1 MDWRAAVRE
10 NWPYKVAAA
19 VLTVLL
25 WLNVTAEERQEF
37 PVPTDVQVD
46 VQDDAWVLVETRP
59 QQVRTV
65 FQGRRGPVMPRM
77 PVVRLMVDSVTAPR
91 MELEVTPRMVRGFD
105 RELDLR
111 PVTVRPQTVELR
123 FEPRVSARVPVEPRL
138 TLSAAPGFAVARP
151 VLLQPDTVTVEGARS
166 DVSSVGSVPTEE
178 AVLEE
183 LRRSVTRE
191 LQLVA
196 PEGVGEVEMQP
207 RTVLAT
213 VEVDTLVD
221 RSLVRPLGVRG
232 RAAGGV
238 TLSRETV
245 EVRLRGPGE
254 VVESVDPDRVDAW
267 VTVDEAPSDPTRVP
281 VEVEVPGDPDLT
293 VDGNPSE
300 VTVTPRGGGSA
311 REGGGAGP

>member
-1 MDWRAAVRE
+1 MDWRAVVRE

-37 PVPTDVQVD
+37 PVPTDVQVE
-46 VQDDAWVLVETRP
+46 VGDDAWVLVETRP
-59 QQVRTV
+59 QQLRTV

-91 MELEVTPRMVRGFD
+91 MELDVTPRMVRGFD

-111 PVTVRPQTVELR
+111 PVSVRPQTVELR
-123 FEPRVSARVPVEPRL
+123 FERRVSARVPVEPRL

-151 VLLQPDTVTVEGARS
+151 ILLQPDTVTVEGAES
-166 DVSSVGSVPTEE
+166 EVSSVGSVRTEE

-191 LQLVA
+191 LQLA
-196 PEGVGEVEMQP
+196 PPEGLDNVSMQP

-213 VEVDTLVD
+213 AEVDTLVD
-221 RSLVRPLGVRG
+221 RSVTRPLRVRG
-232 RAAGGV
+232 PGAEAV
-238 TLSRETV
+238 TLSDDTV
-245 EVRLRGPGE
+245 EVRLRGPEE
-254 VVESVDPDRVDAW
+254 VVESVEASRIGAW
-267 VTVDEAPSDPTRVP
+267 VTVDGAPRSATRMA
-281 VEVEVPGDPDLT
+281 VEVELPGDPELT
-293 VDGNPSE
+293 VDTSPAE
-300 VTVTPRGGGSA
+300 VTVAPRDGSSD
-311 REGGGAGP
+311 GSGDDGP